1 MKRSVLRTALIL
13 LACAGMVA
21 TAAPALAGTHGEKHG
36 TQGEEHSHRLLQQ
49 QVTVTGTG
57 SSVTLSTDHVFAGSI
72 QFAVSS
78 TNPAVNGPGGSQ
90 VSLFR
95 LKPGKTLQ
103 NLFAA
108 LQEEFSNTPSVAAK
122 GTRDI
127 VATAIVRGLADVAP
141 GYPETVTETLTPG
154 QYYAMDLANPP
165 TNAPPTLTLL
175 TVAPGGRHIAQTSDL
190 ASQVYVKTVD
200 EHFIAPKVWP
210 HEGTYTFT
218 NRADTIHF
226 MQLQPVAPG
235 TTDAQIQQVLTT
247 PAPPGASGPPPG
259 FLAGPTGG
267 NDVVSPGYSLQ
278 LSYDLPQ
285 GTYVLLCFVA
295 DDQTGMPH
303 ALMGMHKV
311 IVLK

>member
-1 MKRSVLRTALIL
+1 MKRSLLRTALVV
-13 LACAGMVA
+13 LAGAGMVA

-36 TQGEEHSHRLLQQ
+36 EEEHSHRLLEQ

-78 TNPAVNGPGGSQ
+78 TNPVGPGGGGSDI
-90 VSLFR
+90 SLFR
-95 LKPGKTLQ
+95 LKPGKTLPE
-103 NLFAA
+103 LFSA
-108 LQEEFSNTPSVAAK
+108 LQKEFSNTPSVAAQ

-127 VATAIVRGLADVAP
+127 VATAIVRGLAEVVP
-141 GYPETVTETLTPG
+141 GYPETVTETLAPG
-154 QYYAMDLANPP
+154 QYYSMDLANPP
-165 TNAPPTLTLL
+165 TNAPPKLTSL
-175 TVAPGGRHIAQTSDL
+175 TVVPGGRHIAQTSDL
-190 ASQVYVKTVD
+190 ASQVHVKTVD

-210 HEGTYTFT
+210 HKGTYTFT

-247 PAPPGASGPPPG
+247 PPPPGASGPPPG

-278 LSYDLPQ
+278 LSYDLPR
-285 GTYVLLCFVA
+285 GTYVLLCWVA

-311 IVLK
+311 VVLK